1 MPPGARAP
9 LLRLRL
15 ALARPVDAASL
26 IAFRALFG
34 GLLVLS
40 VIRFAAKGWIASIYV
55 EPAYH
60 FPYWGLAWLRPW
72 PGPGM
77 YLEFLALGLAAL
89 CLALGLH
96 HRLAAL
102 ACLLL
107 FTHIEL
113 LDKAAYLNHYY
124 FVSVVLALLLCMPLG
139 RAADTRAT
147 APAWALYALRLQVGL
162 VYFFAGV
169 AKLRGDWLLRAQPL
183 TTWLAP
189 HSDFPVLGPLFAR
202 PETAHVMSWAGAV
215 FDLTVP
221 FLLLHRRS
229 RPFAYVA
236 VLGFHALT
244 GALFPIGMF
253 PWIMG
258 CAALVFFPP
267 DWPRRPLRALRRALG
282 RPVPTDISSV
292 PTDIS
297 PVPADSPAPLGRLA
311 LGALAAHFGLQL
323 LLPLRHHLYGGDHG
337 WHEQG
342 FRFAW
347 HVMLVEKTGVVTYRV
362 RDPASGRIFLVHP
375 EDALTAQQAKQ
386 MAFQPDMILDYAH
399 HLADQFAA
407 RGLPGVEVRADAF
420 VAYNGRPSA
429 RLIDPDVDLA
439 RERDG
444 LAPKRWILPVPAD

>member
-1 MPPGARAP
+1 MPRRPEPP
-9 LLRLRL
+9 LLRLRI

-26 IAFRALFG
+26 LAFRALFG

-40 VIRFAAKGWIASIYV
+40 TIRFAAHGWIASIYI

-60 FPYWGLAWLRPW
+60 FPYWGLTWLRPW
-72 PGPGM
+72 PGVGM
-77 YLEFLALGLAAL
+77 YVEFLALALAAL

-96 HRLAAL
+96 HRISAL

-124 FVSVVLALLLCMPLG
+124 FVSIVLVLLLAMPLG
-139 RAADTRAT
+139 RAADLRRTDATAT

-189 HSDFPVLGPLFAR
+189 HSDFPLLGPLFAR
-202 PETAHVMSWAGAV
+202 PETAHVMSWAGAA

-221 FLLLHRRS
+221 FLLLHRRT
-229 RPFAYVA
+229 RPFAYAA

-258 CAALVFFPP
+258 CAALIFFPP
-267 DWPRRPLRALRRALG
+267 EWPRRLLRGVL
-282 RPVPTDISSV
+282 RPVPKDISY
-292 PTDIS
+292 
-297 PVPADSPAPLGRLA
+297 VPADSPAPLGRLA
-311 LGALAAHFGLQL
+311 LGALAAHFSLQL
-323 LLPLRHHLYGGDHG
+323 LLPLRHHLYPGDHG

-362 RDPASGRIFLVHP
+362 RDPASGRQFLVHP

-386 MAFQPDMILDYAH
+386 MAFAPDMILDYAH
-399 HLADQFAA
+399 HLADEFAA

-444 LAPKRWILPVPAD
+444 LAPWAWVLPRPD